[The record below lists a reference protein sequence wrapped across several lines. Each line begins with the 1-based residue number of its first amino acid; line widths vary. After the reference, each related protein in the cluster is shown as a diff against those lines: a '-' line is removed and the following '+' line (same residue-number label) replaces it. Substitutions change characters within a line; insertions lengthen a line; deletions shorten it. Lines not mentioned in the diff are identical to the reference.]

1 MKLFCNLLQL
11 AGALI
16 KQNAPDTTA
25 MAIIPMGTAN
35 DFATGAGIPQDPWE
49 ALQLAVHD
57 TAHSVDVGLCNEQ
70 VHFLLAILQWKP
82 WLRGMTHA

>member
-1 MKLFCNLLQL
+1 MFLQL

-16 KQNAPDTTA
+16 KQNAPASTA

-70 VHFLLAILQWKP
+70 VQLFPQVLQWES
-82 WLRGMTHA
+82 